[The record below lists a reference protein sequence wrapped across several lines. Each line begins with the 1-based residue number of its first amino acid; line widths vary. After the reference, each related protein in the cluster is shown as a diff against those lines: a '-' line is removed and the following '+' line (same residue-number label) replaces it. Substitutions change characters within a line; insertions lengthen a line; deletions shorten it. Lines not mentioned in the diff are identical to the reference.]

1 MSAEMDSRT
10 STFERTL
17 FPRGCQANIAC
28 LRAGGLRHSQHI
40 FGDLAALVPRNGSA
54 RPARS
59 NRCPALKAMREY
71 EEQRMHMHC
80 GNVLNSA

>member
-40 FGDLAALVPRNGSA
+40 FGDLARVRTPIAVTGA
-54 RPARS
+54 R
-59 NRCPALKAMREY
+59 E
-71 EEQRMHMHC
+71 
-80 GNVLNSA
+80 G